1 MSRAGRTI
9 VRTQRILV
17 WIGFLVG
24 TMVLMHQPSDWA
36 ADDPRF
42 TSSAVAL
49 ETAAAGPLLEE
60 HLAEVQTVRLRPG
73 EPMASAFQKAGVI
86 PPELAPA
93 LRRLAE
99 LVDVRRVRPT
109 DLFLLYRSRHG
120 ELRRLE
126 YDRGGLED
134 RVVLEPGGS
143 DFRAYVEPKRVE
155 RKLRKIEGVVES
167 SLYESMEKAGGDAG
181 LVVSFADLFAW
192 DFDFFTDTRNG
203 DRYDLLVEEVSV
215 EGRGL
220 GFGKVLAGRYW
231 PQGADRPLDAF
242 LHGQGD
248 DGGEYYTSDGRSV
261 RKFFLKSPLNFRRIS
276 SQFTTARLHPIF
288 KTVRPHLGVDYAAPL
303 GTPVVAL
310 GGGRVIAMG
319 WRGGFGRTL
328 QIRHNTTYITQY
340 AHLNAYADDVHPGVR
355 VKQGEVIGFVGR
367 SGDAT
372 GPHLDFRVQENG
384 RWVNPLALKGG
395 DPEPLPEGDRPA
407 FAQTVER
414 MTGLLDSL
422 PAGAVVSLDAPAAFP
437 QALTQLDTSQ
447 RP

>member
-1 MSRAGRTI
+1 
-9 VRTQRILV
+9 
-17 WIGFLVG
+17 
-24 TMVLMHQPSDWA
+24 
-36 ADDPRF
+36 
-42 TSSAVAL
+42 
-49 ETAAAGPLLEE
+49 
-60 HLAEVQTVRLRPG
+60 
-73 EPMASAFQKAGVI
+73 
-86 PPELAPA
+86 
-93 LRRLAE
+93 
-99 LVDVRRVRPT
+99 
-109 DLFLLYRSRHG
+109 
-120 ELRRLE
+120 LRRLE

-155 RKLRKIEGVVES
+155 RKFRKLEGVVES

-215 EGRGL
+215 DGRGL

-231 PQGADRPLDAF
+231 PPAAARPLDAF

-248 DGGEYYTSDGRSV
+248 DAEYYTGDGRSV

-276 SQFTTARLHPIF
+276 SQFTTARLHPIS
-288 KTVRPHLGVDYAAPL
+288 KTVRPHLGVDYAAPM

-310 GGGRVIAMG
+310 GGGRVSAVG
-319 WRGGFGRTL
+319 WRGGFGRMV
-328 QIRHNTTYITQY
+328 QIRHNSTYLTQY
-340 AHLNAYADDVHPGVR
+340 AHFSAYAKGVHVGTR
-355 VKQGEVIGFVGR
+355 VKQGEVIGYVGQ
-367 SGDAT
+367 SGHAT

-384 RWVNPLALKGG
+384 RWVNPLGLKGG
-395 DPEPLPEGDRPA
+395 DPEPLPARDRLA

-414 MTGLLDSL
+414 MTGLLDTL
-422 PAGAVVSLDAPAAFP
+422 PAGAMVSLDAPAAFP